1 MLVFFIQEKYD
12 RTLDLMMGLG
22 LRPGDMNYKGNTSLV
37 DVFAKRHELRTV
49 GELYD
54 FLCEHGLATS
64 ADHL

>member
-1 MLVFFIQEKYD
+1 
-12 RTLDLMMGLG
+12 MMGLG